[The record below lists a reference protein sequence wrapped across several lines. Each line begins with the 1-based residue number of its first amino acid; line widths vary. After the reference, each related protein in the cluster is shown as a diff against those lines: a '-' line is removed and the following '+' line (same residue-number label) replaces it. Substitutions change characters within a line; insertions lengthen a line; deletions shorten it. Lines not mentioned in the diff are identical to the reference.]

1 MSPKKFQKYFKGS
14 SDRII
19 ELQNNDGSIP
29 WCKNGVFDA
38 WNHLESLMALNTLGF
53 RKEVEL
59 GFTVAF
65 AYTTYLTVV
74 FFELKCG
81 FYIER
86 HCNTSKGK

>member
-29 WCKNGVFDA
+29 WFKNGVFDS
-38 WNHLESLMALNTLGF
+38 WNHLESLMALKTSGF

-59 GFTVAF
+59 GFTF
-65 AYTTYLTVV
+65 
-74 FFELKCG
+74 LKNNQRKDG
-81 FYIER
+81 
-86 HCNTSKGK
+86 